1 MDVVDKDKE
10 YTLFAGRS
18 SPIVDCV
25 VALAAGV
32 LTTLSAAPFSL
43 WWLGP
48 VAVAL
53 VYWKIASLTPA
64 MATLRGWCY
73 GVGLFG
79 SGTSW
84 VFVAIHDFSGTGAL
98 VAMFLTTLFVSVLAL
113 FFAVPFGL
121 YRRITGPRFAFLSF
135 AGMWVVSEWLRT
147 WLLTGF
153 PWLLLGTSQIDS
165 PLAPWAPV
173 GGVYL
178 LSLMTALTGTLG
190 VEVLRRRWIFLV
202 PMAALWI
209 VPFLLPAQW
218 TTPAG
223 KPIRVALLQGNLD
236 QRIKWT
242 AQGQREAVNI
252 YTTMTQEQAR
262 DIDLI
267 VWPEAALPMLEQEAQ
282 QILEQVASDLG
293 PDTAL
298 LTGILQRDSE
308 GRSYNSVIGLNDVQ
322 GEYQKAHL
330 VPFGEYLPF
339 QSLLAGTLAFFDL
352 PTPRLTPGSDVQA
365 PLHVAGTTIGT
376 AICYEIIFADHVAQ
390 QARNAELLLTVS
402 NDTWFGRSIGP
413 HQHLQM
419 ARLRALENG
428 RHLLRATSNGV
439 TAIIDSQGHVTA
451 RAPQFEPASLTG
463 EVTPMQG
470 LTPFTRTGS
479 GPAWILAAV
488 LTLLGLQLNLSRSK
502 NDALDEKGT

>member
-1 MDVVDKDKE
+1 M
-10 YTLFAGRS
+10 
-18 SPIVDCV
+18 
-25 VALAAGV
+25 

-53 VYWKIASLTPA
+53 VYWKIQLLTPA

-147 WLLTGF
+147 WMLTGF

-173 GGVYL
+173 GGVL
-178 LSLMTALTGTLG
+178 AVTTTALTGTLG
-190 VEVLRRRWIFLV
+190 VEVLV
-202 PMAALWI
+202 AAGVSLS
-209 VPFLLPAQW
+209 QW
-218 TTPAG
+218 PPCGSFRPYCPPNGQPRLASPSG
-223 KPIRVALLQGNLD
+223 GIAARNLD

-242 AQGQREAVNI
+242 AQGQREAISI
-252 YTTMTQEQAR
+252 YTAMTREQAR

-298 LTGILQRDSE
+298 S
-308 GRSYNSVIGLNDVQ
+308 
-322 GEYQKAHL
+322 
-330 VPFGEYLPF
+330 
-339 QSLLAGTLAFFDL
+339 
-352 PTPRLTPGSDVQA
+352 
-365 PLHVAGTTIGT
+365 
-376 AICYEIIFADHVAQ
+376 
-390 QARNAELLLTVS
+390 
-402 NDTWFGRSIGP
+402 
-413 HQHLQM
+413 
-419 ARLRALENG
+419 
-428 RHLLRATSNGV
+428 
-439 TAIIDSQGHVTA
+439 
-451 RAPQFEPASLTG
+451 
-463 EVTPMQG
+463 
-470 LTPFTRTGS
+470 
-479 GPAWILAAV
+479 
-488 LTLLGLQLNLSRSK
+488 
-502 NDALDEKGT
+502 